1 MRNTC
6 LYKTKCFW
14 IAGVLFMLTIISC
27 KKLVQV
33 DEPGDSL
40 TTATVFSND
49 SLAQAAVTGL
59 YIKIMTSTRYLLNG
73 GMSLL
78 PGLSADELERT
89 SSSNNEEQFSNNNI
103 LPSNQLVNV
112 NMWKAAYTYIYQCNL
127 CIEGLQRST
136 GVTAD
141 VKKRLTGDVQF
152 VRALCYYYLVN
163 LYGDVPL
170 VLSTNAEV
178 NALLPRTPFDE
189 VYLQII
195 TDLEAAYEALT
206 GSQVNTSPTPYAA
219 QALLARVYLHSQQ
232 WGKAIEMSSA
242 IINSGQFIM
251 HSDLN
256 SVFKLDSRETI
267 FQWAPVQDKMNSGE
281 GFIFIPGTQTTK
293 PTYTLTK
300 QLLTAFEPGDLRNVN
315 WVNTVTIDN
324 LPYHYPYKYKQST
337 SSSAVT
343 EYNVVLRLAEQY
355 LVRAEAL
362 ARQDRIAEAVGDINI
377 IRSRANLPA
386 ISTTISSEQCFQA
399 IEQERRIE
407 LFAEWGH
414 RWFDLKR
421 TDRVN
426 AVLSDVKGNKW
437 QTSDQLYPIP
447 ISELELDP
455 NLKQNPGYE

>member
-14 IAGVLFMLTIISC
+14 IAGVLFILTTISC

-33 DEPGDSL
+33 DEPDDSL

-89 SSSNNEEQFSNNNI
+89 STLNNEDQFATNSINSNN
-103 LPSNQLVNV
+103 LLVNA
-112 NMWKAAYTYIYQCNL
+112 NLWKAAYAYIYQCNL

-141 VKKRLTGDVQF
+141 VKKRLTGEVQF

-206 GSQVNTSPTPYAA
+206 GSQDNTSPTPYAA
-219 QALLARVYLHSQQ
+219 QALLARVYLHRQHWS
-232 WGKAIEMSSA
+232 KAVEMASA
-242 IINSGQFIM
+242 VINSGQFTL

-267 FQWAPVQDKMNSGE
+267 FQWAPVQDKMNAGE
-281 GFIFIPGTQTTK
+281 GFIFVPATQTTR
-293 PTYTLTK
+293 PTYSLT
-300 QLLTAFEPGDLRNVN
+300 QHLLNAFEPGDLRNVN
-315 WVNTVTIDN
+315 WVEPVTIGN
-324 LPYHYPYKYKQST
+324 QPYNYPYKYKLYQ
-337 SSSAVT
+337 SSSAVS

-362 ARQDRIAEAVGDINI
+362 ARQDRIAEAVADVNI

-421 TDRVN
+421 TNRVN

-447 ISELELDP
+447 FSELELDP
-455 NLKQNPGYE
+455 NLKQNPGYD